1 MFKNSTIKLRL
12 IVLLCLLCTLLLGVG
27 SLGLYNMQSSNTGL
41 QRVYND
47 RVVPLKQLKTI
58 SDRYAVS
65 IIDNVNKANAGLIPA
80 EEALTQIQQAQKEI
94 KDVWQQYQSTTLT

>member
-1 MFKNSTIKLRL
+1 MLKNSTIKLRL
-12 IVLLCLLCTLLLGVG
+12 IVLLCMLCMLCLLLLAVG

-58 SDRYAVS
+58 SDSYAVS
-65 IIDNVNKANAGLIPA
+65 IIDNLNK
-80 EEALTQIQQAQKEI
+80 
-94 KDVWQQYQSTTLT
+94 